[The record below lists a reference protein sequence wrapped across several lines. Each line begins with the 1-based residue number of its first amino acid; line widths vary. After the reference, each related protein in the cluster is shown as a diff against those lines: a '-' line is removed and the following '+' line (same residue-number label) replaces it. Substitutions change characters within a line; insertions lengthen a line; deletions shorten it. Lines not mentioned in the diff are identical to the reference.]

1 MATEVTHTYVGQYQ
15 YSETEA
21 VMSNISTNFKTMQYD
36 TAFEIGTSTREGET
50 GGLENTMTFTDV
62 SIKRINGGNFN
73 SGVDYYVRV
82 EIPED
87 NCYDN
92 NFLIKLINDNYTSNS
107 EDYQFIM
114 NYSIPK
120 SASEDCL
127 YSVAL
132 YLDPEQ
138 NAHPSDNSKDGIRYS
153 RVVALEGS
161 DKDHKDY
168 NQIYLIDRLPS
179 FRPVG
184 TDKYSATL
192 PDDKQEVGKVYFTK
206 DETGEVQLWYC
217 NKIAKD
223 TDNKKGDFTEIHRTQ
238 FGIYT
243 MYATWEDSKS
253 SGVGTRVI
261 ELLFRPETN
270 NFNQVLFQLVRGVQD
285 YGIINAETEVNGK
298 KVTNYGRKATIKSF
312 EVYEMTN
319 LVNRLDERKPFT
331 RMGIWGHPEQI
342 IGINGEQILIG
353 PSGYYE
359 LSDYTIN
366 SLSVVAKDFRTG
378 AFTLDYTWQSDD
390 QKER

>member
-15 YSETEA
+15 YSEAEA
-21 VMSNISTNFKTMQYD
+21 AMSSISTSFKTMQYD
-36 TAFEIGTSTREGET
+36 TVFEIGASTREGET
-50 GGLENTMTFTDV
+50 SSLENTMTFTDV
-62 SIKRINGGNFN
+62 SIKRTSGGNFS

-114 NYSIPK
+114 NYSVPK

-138 NAHPSDNSKDGIRYS
+138 DANPIDPSEDGIRYS
-153 RVVALEGS
+153 RIIALEGS
-161 DKDHKDY
+161 DKDHKDF
-168 NQIYLIDRLPS
+168 NQIYLINGLPS
-179 FRPVG
+179 FRPSG
-184 TDKYSATL
+184 TDTYSGAL
-192 PDDKQEVGKVYFTK
+192 SSEKQEVGKVYFTK
-206 DETGEVQLWYC
+206 DENGEVRLWYC
-217 NKIAKD
+217 NEVAND
-223 TDNKKGDFTEIHRTQ
+223 GNQSKGVFTEIPRTQ
-238 FGIYT
+238 FSIYT
-243 MYATWEDSKS
+243 VYASWEDSRS

-261 ELLFRPETN
+261 EFLFRPETN
-270 NFNQVLFQLVRGVQD
+270 DFNQILFQIVRGVQD

-298 KVTNYGRKATIKSF
+298 KVTNYGRKAMIESF

-319 LVNRLDERKPFT
+319 LVTRLDERKPFT
-331 RMGIWGHPEQI
+331 RIGIWGHPEQI
-342 IGINGEQILIG
+342 MGINGEQILIG

-390 QKER
+390 